1 MGCYTQICLTIQGA
15 PVAKGRPRFRKVGS
29 YVQTYT
35 PAKTKK
41 AEQEISLEFLRSKPG
56 FIKLVSPEL
65 GIRRF
70 GRTAWAN
77 LLRQSK
83 NAGNRSASGRGKEAI
98 ELHLLARANGIGLKC
113 EFYIPI
119 PTSLSKK
126 KKLEMDGRFCLK
138 KPDIDNYVKLVCD
151 ALNEIAWEDD
161 NAVAEIY
168 ATKRYSF
175 NPRTEI
181 TIYYFE
187 KDLTNK

>member
-1 MGCYTQICLTIQGA
+1 MGCYTQICLTIPGV

-41 AEQEISLEFLRSKPG
+41 AETGISLEFLRNQPE
-56 FIKLVSPEL
+56 FIELVHPED
-65 GIRRF
+65 GKHRF
-70 GRTAWAN
+70 GKVAWAS

-83 NAGNRSASGRGKEAI
+83 SVRNGSTSGSGEEAAEIRQLGKV
-98 ELHLLARANGIGLKC
+98 NGIGLKC

-119 PTSLSKK
+119 PTSISKK
-126 KKLEMDGRFCLK
+126 KKLEMDGKLCLK
-138 KPDIDNYVKLVCD
+138 KPDIDNYIKLVCD

-161 NAVAEIY
+161 NAVAEVY
-168 ATKRYSF
+168 ATKRYSN

-181 TIYYFE
+181 SIYYY
-187 KDLTNK
+187 KIRT